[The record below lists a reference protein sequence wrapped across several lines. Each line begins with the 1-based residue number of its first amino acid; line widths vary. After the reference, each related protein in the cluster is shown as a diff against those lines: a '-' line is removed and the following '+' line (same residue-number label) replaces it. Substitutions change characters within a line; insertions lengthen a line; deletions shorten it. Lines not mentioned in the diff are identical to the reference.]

1 MPRAGRRAQRR
12 TSRTS
17 SSGSGECRTPTGH
30 LALVLEMCRTEE
42 AEVSYRDVRVRTA
55 AAVIEA
61 QLEQPVAGQ
70 TAPAIFATR
79 EAEKSMNVL

>member
-1 MPRAGRRAQRR
+1 
-12 TSRTS
+12 
-17 SSGSGECRTPTGH
+17 
-30 LALVLEMCRTEE
+30 MCRTEE
-42 AEVSYRDVRVRTA
+42 AEVSYRDVRVRDVRVRTA